1 MSSNIGKLD
10 TPIWHGCQG
19 HAFADY
25 EEALTNYS
33 IQTGTVSCLF
43 SDNTGVI
50 ESDEQKCKQH
60 NAVMMMALQ
69 KGAGVQWQQLRA
81 VYTQAVEAVDAVE
94 AEGETAA
101 IVAVTGHAK
110 GTPYYDAA
118 ATWANFRTHAQGK
131 TDTTAGPALFKEV
144 DAWSF
149 PTTGTHVDN
158 VAQAITELTAF
169 QLRGQTLNDDDFQL
183 SAAHLAHTFKSHLP
197 GEFAIHSR
205 YYRSLNTLPALLND
219 VTIDALEFDA
229 QSPTPTVLVATWT
242 RGGAKSDR
250 VPRERQMDRAAGPPN
265 SAMNVWCPHH
275 GWCKHTQA
283 ACKAGASSAANKPK
297 SDFACW
303 ICGVDG
309 HLGRD
314 CPRPSAADAE
324 NMSKTALIATYGN
337 QPDTETIF

>member
-1 MSSNIGKLD
+1 MPYQFVPVCFSHFRPTPPSVQVFVHLRRPVPPNYYFFFFRPPHLFLLPPLVIMSSNIGKLD
-10 TPIWHGCQG
+10 IPIWHGCQG

-43 SDNTGVI
+43 SDKTGVI

-205 YYRSLNTLPALLND
+205 HS
-219 VTIDALEFDA
+219 
-229 QSPTPTVLVATWT
+229 VL
-242 RGGAKSDR
+242 
-250 VPRERQMDRAAGPPN
+250 
-265 SAMNVWCPHH
+265 
-275 GWCKHTQA
+275 
-283 ACKAGASSAANKPK
+283 
-297 SDFACW
+297 
-303 ICGVDG
+303 
-309 HLGRD
+309 
-314 CPRPSAADAE
+314 
-324 NMSKTALIATYGN
+324 
-337 QPDTETIF
+337 